1 MLNFRCIG
9 DRFALSGGWQDIEKD
24 AKFLKDNNIFAV
36 LDLQFTNED
45 SSLGIASVTEAMSK
59 NLINFH
65 FIRMFDSEFNPDFE
79 GILEEAFGVLS
90 EWEKAL
96 DIQAS
101 DAAKIIGKSQLVS
114 LGFSSPKILVKC
126 GAGNSRSV
134 CVLIAYLC
142 MSRRWSFEFAKNWV
156 QDLEDVWLGINHAT
170 SHFFGMG
177 IGMESFFT
185 FKLRELFP
193 ENISAFGIKEF

>member
-9 DRFALSGGWQDIEKD
+9 DRFALSGGWQHIGND
-24 AKFLKDNNIFAV
+24 AQFLKDNSIFAV

-45 SSLGIASVTEAMSK
+45 SSFGITAVTEAMSK
-59 NLINFH
+59 NTINFH
-65 FIRMFDSEFNPDFE
+65 CIRMEDSEFNPDFE

-90 EWEKAL
+90 EWEKLL

-101 DAAKIIGKSQLVS
+101 DAAKIVGKTQLVG
-114 LGFSSPKILVKC
+114 LGISSPKILVKC

-156 QDLEDVWLGINHAT
+156 QNLEDDWLGINHAE
-170 SHFFGMG
+170 SHFFGAG
-177 IGMESFFT
+177 IGMEPFFT
-185 FKLRELFP
+185 YKLRQLFP
-193 ENISAFGIKEF
+193 ENISVFGEKV